1 MIIKSILRIFRR
13 QQYTISELPF
23 GCVEMS
29 LWNHSYE
36 NKFSL
41 WVHFPSKSSSF
52 SQESFWMKTCFE
64 TEAQGNSEMP
74 QLEVSFG
81 VESSFNASVSIKE
94 GHQVGVCVLQFPQNY
109 FHNNL
114 INENSPEPLIILVS
128 SLLFSLWPFSVL
140 KFCALLGKGNQSQH
154 FTATSKSINEIE

>member
-1 MIIKSILRIFRR
+1 
-13 QQYTISELPF
+13 
-23 GCVEMS
+23 
-29 LWNHSYE
+29 
-36 NKFSL
+36 
-41 WVHFPSKSSSF
+41 
-52 SQESFWMKTCFE
+52 MKTCFE

-81 VESSFNASVSIKE
+81 VKSSFNASVSIKE
-94 GHQVGVCVLQFPQNY
+94 GHQVGVCILQFPQNY